1 MIEVPNERCNVK
13 TRNQAVH
20 LVSCMVSRHAW
31 SFADQHYD
39 GIRRF
44 RRRDVIFFLEVT
56 IISGPNDLA
65 AKYKML
71 ATRNY
76 LLKVSDCSF
85 SLDLSIEFSM
95 ERANSYNDR
104 SLSVEIDA
112 MCSCNKILSV

>member
-1 MIEVPNERCNVK
+1 
-13 TRNQAVH
+13 
-20 LVSCMVSRHAW
+20 MVSRHAW

-65 AKYKML
+65 VKYKLL

-76 LLKVSDCSF
+76 FLKVSDCSF
-85 SLDLSIEFSM
+85 SLDLSIEFSK
-95 ERANSYNDR
+95 ERE
-104 SLSVEIDA
+104 EIDTTIGH
-112 MCSCNKILSV
+112 CLLK